1 MDRATAEREGRKGP
15 AVGQMPPV
23 DQAIDVAACIVR
35 DQSGRVLMAE
45 RRADQLSGGYWEIPG
60 GKIEPGE
67 SAVAAAARE
76 LMEETGL
83 AAQNLR
89 PVTSYV
95 HRFPTRR
102 INLHL
107 FEAMNW
113 SGTPTGRENQRVE
126 WVDPARPQVAP
137 LLPSN
142 LKALQVLSL
151 PSQVLCAGAPCCNT
165 PAWARATVDQALTL
179 GAGAILFTD
188 ANLIPVQRTTLA
200 RTLAAQSAR
209 YDVPIWVQDAASS
222 AAHMEEALQIVSN
235 RSLLPTTR
243 GSGTIYGLIEADA
256 ERLSKELTTQADFFI
271 VPLPNEGEGTRGKWQ
286 AFRNLTETV
295 STPVYAMISAD
306 PTTQA
311 AAYSAGATG
320 ICIQAD

>member
-1 MDRATAEREGRKGP
+1 MTVMDRAIAEREARKGP
-15 AVGQMPPV
+15 AAGQT
-23 DQAIDVAACIVR
+23 IDVAACIVR
-35 DQSGRVLMAE
+35 DSNGRVLMAE
-45 RRADQLSGGYWEIPG
+45 RRAEQLSGGFWEIPG

-83 AAQNLR
+83 VAQNLR

-102 INLHL
+102 INLTL
-107 FEAMNW
+107 FEAMSW

-126 WVDPARPQVAP
+126 WVDPVNPQVAP
-137 LLPSN
+137 ILPSN
-142 LKALQVLSL
+142 RKALQVLSL
-151 PSQVLCAGAPCCNT
+151 PSQVLCAAAPCCNT
-165 PAWARATVDQALTL
+165 PAWARATVDQALAL

-188 ANLIPVQRTTLA
+188 ANLIPVQRATLA
-200 RTLAAQSAR
+200 RALANQSTR
-209 YDVPIWVQDAASS
+209 YDLPIWVQDAASS
-222 AAHMEEALQIVSN
+222 AAQMEEALHIVSN

-256 ERLSKELTTQADFFI
+256 DRLSKELTTQADFFI
-271 VPLPNEGEGTRGKWQ
+271 VPLPNEGEGTRGEWQ

-306 PTTQA
+306 RATQA
-311 AAYSAGATG
+311 AAYAAGATG